1 MASIEAWMVLIAAG
15 LLALAFFVAL
25 CEAARRGVTDAR
37 VVALV
42 EAGLLVP
49 LAGFGALMS
58 LILWRP
64 LASA

>member
-1 MASIEAWMVLIAAG
+1 MASIEA
-15 LLALAFFVAL
+15 AL